1 MKVDEI
7 AFFYYCYSLRTC
19 YGVSIRDIIDQCFNG
34 VIHPKRCWY
43 LLKKWAR
50 LGFMTMVL
58 VWISDGSTQLTQCQ
72 NDIETLSYEYM
83 MCRKGD

>member
-7 AFFYYCYSLRTC
+7 AFFYYCYGLRTC
-19 YGVSIRDIIDQCFNG
+19 YGVSIRDVMNQCFDG

-50 LGFMTMVL
+50 LGFYDYGVSLDLGWFNSIDTMPERYRNIAIRMYDV
-58 VWISDGSTQLTQCQ
+58 
-72 NDIETLSYEYM
+72 
-83 MCRKGD
+83 